1 MEKGVRFVYTSS
13 SSKYSFFFFF
23 YLFSASLPKSE
34 MKHTKD
40 NEMPGAE

>member
-13 SSKYSFFFFF
+13 SGKCF
-23 YLFSASLPKSE
+23 YFSHLFSTSLPKSE

>member
-13 SSKYSFFFFF
+13 SSKYSFFF